1 MFVGLHASLAL
12 MTKTPELAVTEQEGR
27 DFMKAAQNVMRHYSV
42 QSTQKTLDWLAF
54 GGIAVGLYGTR
65 AFAVSMRKQMEA
77 AGKSGERG
85 QVLTFPDRGRKA
97 ASAEPETVRDVAPAY
112 TPSVPMG
119 DPEGGGSGF

>member
-1 MFVGLHASLAL
+1 MFVGIHASLAL

-77 AGKSGERG
+77 AGKSAERG
-85 QVLTFPDRGRKA
+85 QVVQFPDRGRKVPATEAEA
-97 ASAEPETVRDVAPAY
+97 AAPVY
-112 TPSVPMG
+112 HPSVPAG
-119 DPEGGGSGF
+119 DEFGGEGF